1 MIYKAIGIM
10 SSGNPASITLSFT
23 AFTVIG
29 KQWQYEIIA
38 TENILY
44 PEQWQRQLLNAK
56 DLSVENY
63 MQLHQQLGAFIG
75 EVINN
80 FIEQHG
86 LQHQVQLI
94 ACNGHT
100 IIDLPS
106 KNLSVQMGEGASIA
120 ATTGLSVISDLSAI
134 NIALGGKA
142 ANMFSK
148 AAMLL
153 HASPDNITEDP
164 LTQMPAQFKESVL
177 TALLGVL
184 RWREEATILPTE
196 NETTKV
202 SIGGALWIGSDA

>member
-1 MIYKAIGIM
+1 MIYKAIGII
-10 SSGNPASITLSFT
+10 SSGIPASITLSFT

-29 KQWQYEIIA
+29 KQWQYETIA

-44 PEQWQRQLLNAK
+44 PEHWKQLLHNAK

-63 MQLHQQLGAFIG
+63 VQLHQQLGVFIG
-75 EVINN
+75 DLINN

-106 KNLSVQMGEGASIA
+106 KNLFVQLGDGASIA

-153 HASPDNITEDP
+153 LGSPDNTINDP
-164 LTQMPAQFKESVL
+164 MTQMPAQLKESVL

-184 RWREEATILPTE
+184 RWREEATVLPTD